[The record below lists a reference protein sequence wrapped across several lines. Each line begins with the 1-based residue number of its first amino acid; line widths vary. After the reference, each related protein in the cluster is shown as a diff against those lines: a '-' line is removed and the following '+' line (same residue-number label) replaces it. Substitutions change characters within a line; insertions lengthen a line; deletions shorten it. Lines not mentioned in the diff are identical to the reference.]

1 MNEVIEE
8 LARNITGYFL
18 CILGLVLVLVGTL
31 RNLPT
36 LTETARSLFAAAL
49 LSFQT
54 KQAPAGDTKTLQIT
68 TPPPANKPP
77 ST

>member
-1 MNEVIEE
+1 MNELIDE
-8 LARNITGYFL
+8 LARNVTGFFL
-18 CILGLVLVLVGTL
+18 CILGTVLVLVGCL
-31 RNLPT
+31 KSQPM

-49 LSFQT
+49 LSFQM

-68 TPPPANKPP
+68 TPPAANKPP